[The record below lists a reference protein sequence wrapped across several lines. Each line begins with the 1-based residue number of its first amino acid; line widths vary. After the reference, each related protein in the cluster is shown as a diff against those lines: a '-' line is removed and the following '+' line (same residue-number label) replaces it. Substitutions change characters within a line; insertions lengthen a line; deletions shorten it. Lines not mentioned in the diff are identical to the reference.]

1 MVGVIPTF
9 HLGMRTVISDP
20 DSIVNYVVRHVL
32 MNPGSITSLH
42 MENEV
47 SVKKLDGDY
56 PNKNE
61 RLASAFQAG
70 IQSILDRYATDKNRF
85 IVATEYVDNNDGKS
99 ATIKLSIKASYNDK
113 LISYDRDFLVEQTKD
128 FRTMIMDANKV
139 NPDNKEKTETGKFT
153 GTIAPVKVTLASDRI
168 ETKS

>member
-9 HLGMRTVISDP
+9 HLGMRNVISDP

-42 MENEV
+42 MNDEV
-47 SVKKLDGDY
+47 SVKKLDGEY

-61 RLASAFQAG
+61 QLMAAFQNG
-70 IQSILDRYATDKNRF
+70 LQSILDRYATDNNRY
-85 IVATEYVDNNDGKS
+85 IVATEYVDNNDGKT
-99 ATIKLSIKASYNDK
+99 ATIKLSIKATYNDR

-139 NPDNKEKTETGKFT
+139 NKDENTETGRFT
-153 GTIAPVKVTLASDRI
+153 GTIAPVKVN
-168 ETKS
+168 

>member
-9 HLGMRTVISDP
+9 HLGMRNVISDP

-42 MENEV
+42 MNDEV
-47 SVKKLDGDY
+47 SVKKLDGEY

-61 RLASAFQAG
+61 QLMAAFQNG
-70 IQSILDRYATDKNRF
+70 LQSILDRYATDNNRC
-85 IVATEYVDNNDGKS
+85 IVATEYVDNNDGKT
-99 ATIKLSIKASYNDK
+99 ATIKLSIKATYNDR
-113 LISYDRDFLVEQTKD
+113 LISYDIDFLVEQTKD

-139 NPDNKEKTETGKFT
+139 NKDENTETGRFS
-153 GTIAPVKVTLASDRI
+153 GTIAPVKVN
-168 ETKS
+168 